1 MRKKKIA
8 ICLRDMKIGG
18 VESVCIR
25 TLDALL
31 KNPDLEIVMITYCPV
46 REPVYR
52 DWFAAHPQIKTHV
65 LYPCRWLGTD
75 LARFFLWRIIQHVA
89 RDVYRWFRRVTM
101 DTRRFADI
109 DVFVDYYNFSFD
121 KEFRRFPQP
130 KVSWWHSSI
139 NSFVNGKY
147 IRFLPRYDM
156 MVTLTD
162 GFVDDF
168 RAMYPE
174 FKNKIMR
181 IYNPMDVAAVRAR
194 ADAVA
199 MTDMGEYFC
208 CVSRLYADKD
218 IETVLRAFDAFWTG
232 AGRPDVRLVIVG
244 GGSHADRF
252 KSIAASLPAAN
263 NIVFA
268 GPQPN
273 PFGFMAG
280 AMANILSSY
289 SEGLP
294 TVLIEGAAVGTV
306 NIASD
311 CKNGPREILMDG
323 RAGLL
328 FTPGDASA
336 LARHMADVWRGR
348 VDTDAL
354 ARRAASG
361 LNRFDADEIAGQITD
376 LIQKL

>member
-25 TLDALL
+25 TLDALM
-31 KNPDLEIVMITYCPV
+31 KNPDLEIILITYCPL

-52 DWFAAHPQIKTHV
+52 DWFAAHPQIKTYA
-65 LYPCRWLGTD
+65 LYPLKWLGTD
-75 LARFFLWRIIQHVA
+75 LAHFFLWRIIQHAA
-89 RDVYRWFRRVTM
+89 RDVYRWLRRMTM
-101 DTRRFADI
+101 DVRRFADV
-109 DVFVDYYNFSFD
+109 DVFIDYYNFAFD
-121 KEFRRFPQP
+121 REFRRLGGP
-130 KVSWWHSSI
+130 KISWWHSSI
-139 NSFVNGKY
+139 NSFIDGNY

-181 IYNPMDVAAVRAR
+181 IYNPMDVAAARAR
-194 ADAVA
+194 ADSADA
-199 MTDMGEYFC
+199 PEFGNYFC

-218 IETVLRAFDAFWTG
+218 IETVLRAFDMFWRD

-252 KSIAASLPAAN
+252 KSIAASLPAAT
-263 NIVFA
+263 NIIFT

-280 AMANILSSY
+280 AMGNILSSY

-294 TVLIEGAAVGTV
+294 TVLIEGAAVGTI

-328 FTPGDASA
+328 YAPGDAAA
-336 LARHMADVWRGR
+336 LARHMNDIWRGR
-348 VDTDAL
+348 VDTDAMT
-354 ARRAASG
+354 RRAADA
-361 LNRFDADEIAGQITD
+361 LHRFDADVIAGQITD
-376 LIQKL
+376 LINRF

>member
-194 ADAVA
+194 ADAAA
-199 MTDMGEYFC
+199 MADMGEYFC

-328 FTPGDASA
+328 FTPGDVSA
-336 LARHMADVWRGR
+336 LARHMTDVWRGR

>member
-25 TLDALL
+25 TLEALM
-31 KNPDLEIVMITYCPV
+31 KNPDLEIILITYCPL

-52 DWFAAHPQIKTHV
+52 DWFAAHPQIKTYA
-65 LYPCRWLGTD
+65 LYPLKWLGTD
-75 LARFFLWRIIQHVA
+75 LAHFFLWRIIQHAA
-89 RDVYRWFRRVTM
+89 RDVYRWFRRMTM
-101 DTRRFADI
+101 DVRRFADV
-109 DVFVDYYNFSFD
+109 DVFIDYYNFAFD
-121 KEFRRFPQP
+121 REFRRLGGP
-130 KVSWWHSSI
+130 KISWWHSSI
-139 NSFVNGKY
+139 NSFVDGNY

-181 IYNPMDVAAVRAR
+181 IYNPMDVAAARAR
-194 ADAVA
+194 ADIADA
-199 MTDMGEYFC
+199 PEFGNYFC

-218 IETVLRAFDAFWTG
+218 IETVLRAFDMFWRD

-244 GGSHADRF
+244 GGSHAPRF
-252 KSIAASLPAAN
+252 QSIAASLAAGGH
-263 NIVFA
+263 IIFT

-280 AMANILSSY
+280 AMGNILSSY

-328 FTPGDASA
+328 YAPGDAAA
-336 LARHMADVWRGR
+336 LARHMNDIWRGR
-348 VDTDAL
+348 VDTDAMT
-354 ARRAASG
+354 RRAGDA
-361 LNRFDADEIAGQITD
+361 LHRFDADVIAGQITD
-376 LIQKL
+376 LINRF

>member
-1 MRKKKIA
+1 MQKKKIA

-25 TLDALL
+25 TLDALM
-31 KNPDLEIVMITYCPV
+31 KNPDLEIILITYCPL

-52 DWFAAHPQIKTHV
+52 DWFAAHPQIKTYA
-65 LYPCRWLGTD
+65 LYPLKWLGTD
-75 LARFFLWRIIQHVA
+75 LAHFFLWRIIQHAA
-89 RDVYRWFRRVTM
+89 RDVYRWLRRMTM
-101 DTRRFADI
+101 DVRRFADV
-109 DVFVDYYNFSFD
+109 DVFIDYYNFAFD
-121 KEFRRFPQP
+121 REFRRLGGP
-130 KVSWWHSSI
+130 KISWWHSSI
-139 NSFVNGKY
+139 NSFIDGNY

-181 IYNPMDVAAVRAR
+181 IYNPMDVAAARAR
-194 ADAVA
+194 ADSADA
-199 MTDMGEYFC
+199 PEFGNYFC

-218 IETVLRAFDAFWTG
+218 IETVLRAFDMFWRD

-252 KSIAASLPAAN
+252 KSIAASLPAGGH
-263 NIVFA
+263 IIFT

-280 AMANILSSY
+280 AMGNILSSY

-294 TVLIEGAAVGTV
+294 TVLIEGAAVGTI

-328 FTPGDASA
+328 YAPGDAAA
-336 LARHMADVWRGR
+336 LARHMNDIWRGR
-348 VDTDAL
+348 VDTDAMT
-354 ARRAASG
+354 RRAGDA
-361 LNRFDADEIAGQITD
+361 LHRFDADVIAGQITD
-376 LIQKL
+376 LINRF

>member
-25 TLDALL
+25 TLEALM
-31 KNPDLEIVMITYCPV
+31 KNPDLEIILITYCPL

-52 DWFAAHPQIKTHV
+52 DWFAAHPQIKTYA
-65 LYPCRWLGTD
+65 LYPLKWLGTD
-75 LARFFLWRIIQHVA
+75 LAHFFLWRIIQHAA
-89 RDVYRWFRRVTM
+89 RDVYRWFRRMTM
-101 DTRRFADI
+101 DVRRFADV
-109 DVFVDYYNFSFD
+109 DVFIDYYNFAFD
-121 KEFRRFPQP
+121 REFRRLGGP
-130 KVSWWHSSI
+130 KISWWHSSI
-139 NSFVNGKY
+139 NSFVDGNY

-168 RAMYPE
+168 RAMYPQ
-174 FKNKIMR
+174 FSDKIMR
-181 IYNPMDVAAVRAR
+181 IYNPMDVAAARAR
-194 ADAVA
+194 ADSADA
-199 MTDMGEYFC
+199 PEFGNYFC

-218 IETVLRAFDAFWTG
+218 IETVLRAFDMFWRD

-268 GPQPN
+268 GPQSN

-280 AMANILSSY
+280 AMGNILSSY

-328 FTPGDASA
+328 YAPGD
-336 LARHMADVWRGR
+336 WRG
-348 VDTDAL
+348 T
-354 ARRAASG
+354 
-361 LNRFDADEIAGQITD
+361 
-376 LIQKL
+376 